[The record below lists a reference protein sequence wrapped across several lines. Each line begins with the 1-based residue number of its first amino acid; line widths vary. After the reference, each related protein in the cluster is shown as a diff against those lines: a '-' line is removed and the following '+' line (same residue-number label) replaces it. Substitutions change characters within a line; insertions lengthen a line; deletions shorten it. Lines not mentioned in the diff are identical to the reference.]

1 MYMKYLTIIL
11 ITTLALAA
19 HPLVAGDLDSQD
31 QRYGYTL
38 GIRVGQMLKSQVGG
52 DLDIDAFALA
62 VSDVLSG
69 NKVRLSNEEM
79 QAAMRQH
86 LQQEQARLAKVAE
99 ANEKKGRAFLEA
111 NAQKEG
117 IVTLENGLQY
127 RVIEAGSG
135 NSPTA
140 EQTVEVNYR
149 GRLIDGTEF
158 DSSYSRGKPAQFK
171 LNGVVPGFKEALT
184 RMKPGAKWEVYMPAE
199 LAYGKKGAGRSIGP
213 NETLIFEI
221 EYLRSVN

>member
-1 MYMKYLTIIL
+1 MKYLTIIL

-127 RVIEAGSG
+127 RIIKSGSG

>member
-1 MYMKYLTIIL
+1 MKYLTIIL

-117 IVTLENGLQY
+117 IVILENGLQY

>member
-1 MYMKYLTIIL
+1 M
-11 ITTLALAA
+11 
-19 HPLVAGDLDSQD
+19 AGDLDSQD

-79 QAAMRQH
+79 QVAMRQH

>member
-1 MYMKYLTIIL
+1 MKYLTIIL

>member
-117 IVTLENGLQY
+117 IVILENGLQY

>member
-1 MYMKYLTIIL
+1 M
-11 ITTLALAA
+11 
-19 HPLVAGDLDSQD
+19 AGDLDSQD

>member
-79 QAAMRQH
+79 QVAMRQH

>member
-1 MYMKYLTIIL
+1 MKYLTIIL
-11 ITTLALAA
+11 ITTLAIGA
-19 HPLVAGDLDSQD
+19 HPLVAGELDSQH

-38 GIRVGQMLKSQVGG
+38 GVRVGQMLKNQVGG

-62 VSDVLSG
+62 VADVLSG

-86 LQQEQARLAKVAE
+86 LQQEQAKLAKVAE

-111 NAQKEG
+111 NALKEG

-127 RVIEAGSG
+127 RVVKAGSG
-135 NSPTA
+135 NSPTP

-184 RMKPGAKWEVYMPAE
+184 RMKPGAKWEVYMPAD
-199 LAYGKKGAGRSIGP
+199 LAYGKKGAGKSIGP

-221 EYLRSVN
+221 EYLRNVN

>member
-1 MYMKYLTIIL
+1 MKYLTIIL
-11 ITTLALAA
+11 IATLATPA
-19 HPLVAGDLDSQD
+19 HQLLAGDLESQN
-31 QRYGYTL
+31 QRYSYTL

-79 QAAMRQH
+79 QTAMRQY
-86 LQQEQARLAKVAE
+86 LQQEQAKLAKVAE

-111 NAQKEG
+111 NALKEG
-117 IVTLENGLQY
+117 IVTLDNGLQY
-127 RVIEAGSG
+127 KVITPGSG
-135 NSPTA
+135 SSPSA

>member
-1 MYMKYLTIIL
+1 MKYLTIIL

-79 QAAMRQH
+79 QVAMRQH